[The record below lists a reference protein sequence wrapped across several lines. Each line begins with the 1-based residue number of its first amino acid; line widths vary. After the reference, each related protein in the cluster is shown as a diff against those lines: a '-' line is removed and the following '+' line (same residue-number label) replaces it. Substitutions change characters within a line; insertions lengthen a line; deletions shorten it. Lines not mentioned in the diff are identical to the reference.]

1 MKFILILHICSNLT
15 MQCPGNAVMGI
26 QYDNWKDCVQD
37 GYKFASRYLEKLDKT
52 QVNKQKISVKF
63 ECKQVGS
70 PT

>member
-1 MKFILILHICSNLT
+1 

-37 GYKFASRYLEKLDKT
+37 GYKFASRHLEKLDKT
-52 QVNKQKISVKF
+52 LVNKQKISVKF